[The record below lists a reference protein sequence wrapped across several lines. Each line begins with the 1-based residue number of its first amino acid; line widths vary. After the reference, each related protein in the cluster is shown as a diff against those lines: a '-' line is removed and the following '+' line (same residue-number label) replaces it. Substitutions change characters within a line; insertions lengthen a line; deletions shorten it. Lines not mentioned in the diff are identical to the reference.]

1 MEKLLEQYIAQ
12 NPASSQVNTITE
24 HICHVRLSD
33 DSRFA
38 SCKMTLNVHDS
49 GKMLH
54 VSVELPIHVN
64 RSEAKGVSEGLSR
77 INAYLDKYEAFT
89 LKVIEG
95 IIAYELF
102 VDAPSSAEAIQSIID
117 SIAFETIGAYSNLIM
132 HLVADEANTVE
143 RKEKE
148 RIEAEQADKNRK
160 TNSIFDRFLSYIGL
174 LDNNKT
180 LNDEDEME

>member
-1 MEKLLEQYIAQ
+1 MEKLLEQYITQ

-77 INAYLDKYEAFT
+77 INAYLDKHEAFT

-95 IIAYELF
+95 IITYELF
-102 VDAPSSAEAIQSIID
+102 VDAPSSTEAIQSIID
-117 SIAFETIGAYSNLIM
+117 SIALETIGAYSNLIM

-148 RIEAEQADKNRK
+148 RMEAEQAEKNRK
-160 TNSIFDRFLSYIGL
+160 ANSIFDRFLSYIGL
-174 LDNNKT
+174 LDNDKT
-180 LNDEDEME
+180 LDDENEAD